1 MEKGCSVTRV
11 LMALT
16 IAAMLAGCGKSPS
29 ARFYTLTPLSSPQAP
44 GAAKSQLAVRVEPVE
59 IPEYLDRPE
68 IVTREGNNEVKVAQF
83 HRWAGSLGENIS
95 DLLAENL
102 GQLLGSD
109 RVLVNND
116 ASLTKP
122 QYLVA
127 LRVLRLDLL
136 PGNQVL
142 LKTQW
147 RVAAGDGSKEISRL
161 SSITEKTP
169 DSRYDTTVAAVNRA
183 LHRLSQEIAAEIPFA
198 PGATGGGGTLP

>member
-1 MEKGCSVTRV
+1 MAKGCSVTRV

-29 ARFYTLTPLSSPQAP
+29 ARFYTLTPLPSAQAP
-44 GAAKSQLAVRVEPVE
+44 RAAKSQLAVRVEPVE

-68 IVTREGNNEVKVAQF
+68 IVTREGENEVKVAQF

-95 DLLAENL
+95 DLLAEDL

-109 RVLVNND
+109 RVLVNNGV
-116 ASLTKP
+116 SQGKP
-122 QYLVA
+122 DYLVA
-127 LRVLRLDLL
+127 LRVLRLDCL

-147 RVAAGDGSKEISRL
+147 RVAAADGRGEISRL

-183 LHRLSQEIAAEIPFA
+183 FHAVSREIAVEIPFTPSA
-198 PGATGGGGTLP
+198 ARAGGASP